1 METPGHRFGRL
12 LDALDDLVSQEA
24 ITASARDYEAVGH
37 IQRRSA
43 AVVEGLAALGPVVA
57 DARAKARVASLLAR
71 RQHTIENIESQLA
84 TTRDE
89 LHAIEQS
96 ERHMAR
102 IAPAYGTPAAKRSR
116 RFHAAG

>member
-1 METPGHRFGRL
+1 METSGHRFGRL

-24 ITASARDYEAVGH
+24 ITVRARDYEAVGH
-37 IQRRSA
+37 LQRRSA
-43 AVVEGLAALGPVVA
+43 AVVEGLAALGPAVA

-96 ERHMAR
+96 ERRMAR